1 MGIKKTATEFS
12 FLNFFAM
19 IQPIDPEYMR
29 NAPPEQTFRDAT
41 VGQVPER
48 DDRTTRRMNAKV
60 KLIFLVFLIAFVLVL
75 AKLFMIQVIRSD
87 YYQDIAR
94 KQYESKIELAAERGK
109 VYDRKRRLI
118 ATTVEKTSL
127 AVDPKMLED
136 TLRVFRAIAAVTG
149 KSVESYIAKIRNT
162 SSRFVWL
169 ERAIDSPSS
178 VMNATLD
185 TLEAS
190 GLIKIREP
198 RRSFAY
204 GSLAAQI
211 LGFTNSDSQ
220 GASGLE
226 LGWDSVLSGKNG
238 YMFLQRDGRGKKRP
252 VPDAPML
259 APQPGYSLV
268 LTLDM
273 DMQTIVENELKQGV
287 ESVEAVSGSVI
298 ALNPA
303 TGEILAMA
311 SYPTFNPN
319 NLVSATP
326 ELTRNACFTD
336 TYEPGSTFKLITA
349 AALLEEGKITP
360 NEMVTGAET
369 ITGRDGVVVVRDEHP
384 VGTVT
389 FARALEKSSNVVMST
404 LAQRIPTPKF
414 YKYTRDFGF
423 GIFTGIDVPGE
434 VRGTVKKPHE
444 FDYTTKTYM
453 AHGYELSSTVLQ
465 LANAYATIANGGVM
479 MKPFLVQRIINA
491 QGEDVQVFEPQRVRR
506 VVSEATATT
515 MTELLCGVVERGTGM
530 PARIPGLAIAG
541 KTGTSQQITE
551 GKYSKRDY
559 NGSFVGYFPANKPEV
574 VIVVRMDKPRKGYYG
589 GDVAAPIFQRI
600 AQKFVSSGLV
610 SVSGTNASA
619 LSSDTATSNP
629 KETRAVEVP
638 DLRGLMWADALDIA
652 QNLGLKLK
660 PISPNP
666 KTGAIIISSQKIK
679 PGAEV
684 KLGTE
689 IPVGTL
695 QPDFVAEKIT
705 AATIPDV
712 RGMSVRRAL
721 TLLHAAG
728 IKTKV
733 VGQGGVVVR
742 QEFRNG
748 KEPLCVLDCVRE

>member
-1 MGIKKTATEFS
+1 
-12 FLNFFAM
+12 M
-19 IQPIDPEYMR
+19 IQPINPEFTR
-29 NAPPEQTFRDAT
+29 NTPSETVTDGRLPDDAPVRD
-41 VGQVPER
+41 E
-48 DDRTTRRMNAKV
+48 RTTRRMNAKI
-60 KLIFLVFLIAFVLVL
+60 KIIFLAFLLGFVLVL
-75 AKLFMIQVIRSD
+75 AKLFMIQVIRSE

-94 KQYESKIELAAERGK
+94 RQYESRIELPAERGK
-109 VYDRKRRLI
+109 VFDRKNRI
-118 ATTVEKTSL
+118 VATTVEKLSL
-127 AVDPKMLED
+127 AIDPKMLDD
-136 TLRVFRAIAAVTG
+136 TMRVFRAIAAVTG
-149 KSVESYIAKIRNT
+149 KPVETYFAKIKGTR
-162 SSRFVWL
+162 SRFIWL

-185 TLEAS
+185 TLEDN

-211 LGFTNSDSQ
+211 LGFTNAEGE
-220 GASGLE
+220 GASGIE
-226 LGWDSVLSGKNG
+226 LGWDSVLSGKSG

-259 APQPGYSLV
+259 APQAGYSLV
-268 LTLDM
+268 MTLDM

-287 ESVEAVSGSVI
+287 ESAEAESGSAIVI
-298 ALNPA
+298 NPA

-319 NLVSATP
+319 NLLSASP

-336 TYEPGSTFKLITA
+336 TYEPGSTFKLITT
-349 AALLEEGKITP
+349 AALLEEGKISP
-360 NEMVTGAET
+360 SEIVTGAET

-384 VGTVT
+384 VGTVP
-389 FARALEKSSNVVMST
+389 FSQALERSSNVVLST
-404 LAQRIPTPKF
+404 LAQRLPTPKF

-434 VRGTVKKPHE
+434 VRGVVKKPAE
-444 FDYTTKTYM
+444 FDYTTKIYM

-479 MKPFLVQRIINA
+479 MKPYLVQRIVDA
-491 QGEDVQVFEPQRVRR
+491 SGESVQTFEPQRVRR
-506 VVSEATATT
+506 VVSETTAKTLT
-515 MTELLCGVVERGTGM
+515 NLLCGVVERGTGKT
-530 PARIPGLAIAG
+530 ARVQGLAIAG

-559 NGSFVGYFPANKPEV
+559 NASFAGYFPADKPEV

-600 AQKFVSSGLV
+600 AQKFVSSALV
-610 SVSGTNASA
+610 SSGNSGAVAANQGDSASQNSA
-619 LSSDTATSNP
+619 QKADAD
-629 KETRAVEVP
+629 KVEVP
-638 DLRGLMWADALDIA
+638 DFRGLMWNDAVDIA
-652 QNLGLKLK
+652 QNLNLKIAPLT
-660 PISPNP
+660 PNP
-666 KTGAIIISSQKIK
+666 KTGTIIVSSQKTK
-679 PGAEV
+679 AGTLV
-684 KLGTE
+684 KAGTAVL
-689 IPVGTL
+689 VGTL

-705 AATIPDV
+705 AASIPDV

-733 VGQGGVVVR
+733 IGQGGVVVR

-748 KEPLCVLDCVRE
+748 KEPLCIVDCVRD